1 MWFYIGDER
10 AQRVGRRR
18 LSALLLSTSFLI
30 PLGAQAQTVNAG
42 EVSASGTIS
51 LPGVT
56 QAPTQKQVFK
66 SGNTVRVLN
75 RKILDAAGPVA
86 GAAQMLSYSPG
97 VQITGYG
104 NTGATKYTIT
114 VNGVQQGWGSY
125 GGFTGNGAVGVTL
138 DGVPVVD
145 PGSDLWQSNMIPQQ
159 GMIQSVNTTYGPGN
173 PVDRWYTNIGG
184 GIEFTPVQPT
194 ARPGGDITLTYGSYG
209 QKNIEFDLRTG
220 NYHGWSTVLAGG
232 AGDGN
237 SFRKSPDGFKS
248 PSNDYS
254 IYLKTVKHF
263 SGGNVAF
270 GGYFAR
276 SAGYRVPVIPVSP
289 AAGVTIGGGST
300 PLYSQQTS
308 GFYSAPSYNYYEK
321 FDTDALW
328 MVFGRENIDLDSSTT
343 LHNLTY
349 YENFTRVHSRLYNFG
364 GNGPKRDEYNNP
376 YTNVF
381 GDKLWLTKKLPYNTV
396 DFGGY
401 YIHTLY
407 NSRNNFYNPAFGGNK
422 GVVNAGGKIRSS
434 YFNVD
439 DFAMFLQDDIHPFK
453 ALHIIPGI
461 RFVSF
466 QTSYSNSALQDFAY
480 APGVGLSTHCVLDGS
495 TATSGITQATDQG
508 SSCGSHVS
516 RNGVEPSIAANLQV
530 MPWMTLYSSYGE
542 ALRTP
547 GLGGGGGLF
556 QKINPTTG
564 YELEL
569 GQYYDIG
576 AKFHVENSRFLRHF
590 AAGVDYFHLRYAKQS
605 LSTQLANGNALFASG
620 SSIYQGVNMFADDN
634 PLYNLYV
641 FGNASFVNA
650 KYQTYVTGGTSYGG
664 RHVPYVPS
672 VNFNLGAY
680 YDYPIGSMLLEP
692 RIWYQYT
699 GSQYIFSNVTGAPS
713 NQQMPGYGTLNLS
726 AKLTVPVNLPYA
738 GRKTMDIALTALN
751 VTNNKYNE
759 YEYITSGGYLGGSS
773 AGDTLAYPGAPFTI
787 YGSVGFHF

>member
-1 MWFYIGDER
+1 M
-10 AQRVGRRR
+10 Q
-18 LSALLLSTSFLI
+18 LSLMALLLSTSCLI
-30 PLGAQAQTVNAG
+30 PAAAYAQTVSAG
-42 EVSASGTIS
+42 EVSASSALS

-56 QAPTQKQVFK
+56 TAPSQKKVFK
-66 SGNTVRVLN
+66 SGNTTRVLN
-75 RKILDAAGPVA
+75 RKLLEAAGPVA
-86 GAAQMLSYSPG
+86 GAAQMLSYAPG

-104 NTGATKYTIT
+104 NTGASKYTVT
-114 VNGVQQGWGSY
+114 LNGVQQGWGGF
-125 GGFTGNGAVGVTL
+125 GGFTGDGAIGVTL

-145 PGSDLWQSNMIPQQ
+145 PGSDLWQSNMIPQS
-159 GMIQSVNTTYGPGN
+159 GMIQSVTTTYGPGN
-173 PVDRWYTNIGG
+173 AADRWYNNLAGT
-184 GIEFTPVQPT
+184 IEFTPVQPT
-194 ARPGGDITLTYGSYG
+194 AKPGGDINLTYGSYG

-220 NYHGWSTVLAGG
+220 NYHGWSTVIAGG

-237 SFRKSPDGFKS
+237 SFRKSPDGFQS

-254 IYLKTVKHF
+254 IYLKTVKNF
-263 SGGNVAF
+263 SAGNFAF

-276 SAGYRVPVIPVSP
+276 SAGYRVPVIPTSP
-289 AAGVTIGGGST
+289 IPGVTISGNAGA

-308 GFYSAPSYNYYEK
+308 GFYSAPPYNYYEK

-328 MVFGRENIDLDSSTT
+328 MVFARENIELDDSTT

-349 YENFTRVHSRLYNFG
+349 YENFTRTHSRLYDFG
-364 GNGPKRDEYNNP
+364 SVGPQRYEYNNP
-376 YTNVF
+376 YTNVI
-381 GDKLWLTKKLPYNTV
+381 GDKLWLTEKLPFNTLN
-396 DFGGY
+396 FGGY

-407 NSRNNFYNPAFGGNK
+407 NSRNNFYNTVLGGNK

-439 DFAMFLQDDIHPFK
+439 NFAMFLQDDIHPVR

-466 QTSYSNSALQDFAY
+466 QTTYSDSALQDFAF

-495 TATSGITQATDQG
+495 TATSGTTQATDQG

-516 RNGVEPSIAANLQV
+516 RNGVEPSISANLQV
-530 MPWMTLYSSYGE
+530 MPWMALYGSYGE

-547 GLGGGGGLF
+547 SVGGGGGLF

-564 YELEL
+564 YQLEL

-576 AKFHVENSRFLRHF
+576 AKFHVENGRFLHHF
-590 AAGVDYFHLRYAKQS
+590 VAGVDYFHLRYAKQS

-641 FGNASFVNA
+641 FGNASFIDA
-650 KYQTYVTGGTSYGG
+650 KYQTYITGGTSYGG

-672 VNFNLGAY
+672 VNFNIGAY
-680 YDYPIGSMLLEP
+680 YDIPIGSMLLEP
-692 RIWYQYT
+692 RMWYQYT
-699 GSQYIFSNVTGAPS
+699 GSQYMFNNNTGAPS
-713 NQQMPGYGTLNLS
+713 NRKMPGYGTLNMS
-726 AKLTVPVNLPYA
+726 AKLTVPVTLPYV
-738 GRKTMDIALTALN
+738 GHKSMDVSLTALN
-751 VTNNKYNE
+751 ITNNQYNA
-759 YEYITSGGYLGGSS
+759 YEYIGTGGYFNYSGTVPASGF
-773 AGDTLAYPGAPFTI
+773 TYAYPGAPFTI